1 MIANKSSWMLVPM
14 VALLITANTL
24 PAVAV
29 QDQGNSDQ
37 DAAVMLILR
46 GAADSENPRGQLDD
60 GAALEYARR
69 LGFRGEVLDV
79 AGAGRVHSEQ
89 HAMAMDRIHQDE
101 TVAAIYGFS
110 AGGYNARLIWKKL
123 TAGERERIEKVIVV
137 GSPGVVSTDFPGTA
151 EVVIEDDP
159 PEGHLAGPKTLLNK
173 TLLKSLDAGRAVPRD
188 TAKRSTA
195 ARRSSE
201 ERPARKTRG
210 VRAIASDGDAGTSRK
225 RTRRDTS
232 ARPPEQGREKS
243 DASQTDGDGINPK

>member
-101 TVAAIYGFS
+101 TVAAIYGF
-110 AGGYNARLIWKKL
+110 
-123 TAGERERIEKVIVV
+123 
-137 GSPGVVSTDFPGTA
+137 
-151 EVVIEDDP
+151 
-159 PEGHLAGPKTLLNK
+159 
-173 TLLKSLDAGRAVPRD
+173 
-188 TAKRSTA
+188 
-195 ARRSSE
+195 
-201 ERPARKTRG
+201 
-210 VRAIASDGDAGTSRK
+210 
-225 RTRRDTS
+225 
-232 ARPPEQGREKS
+232 
-243 DASQTDGDGINPK
+243 